1 MEGKRVGTICAVFL
15 SLIFLSTWV
24 FAQPSP
30 LAQPNTPEKAP
41 EWKIYMESQTKKYY
55 FNPASVQMIDKQR
68 VRVWEKIAVRTADGE
83 VDSLKSLIE
92 LDCSSSKYRVVAS
105 KEYDPVTGTD
115 KNEIVT
121 ENEPWQYFSQETIL
135 GVLWD
140 NVCYKYG
147 VRVDKLHSIPS
158 LVAPPKEEKKEKK

>member
-1 MEGKRVGTICAVFL
+1 MEGKRVGIVCAVCL
-15 SLIFLSTWV
+15 SLILLSTWV

-30 LAQPNTPEKAP
+30 VAQPKTPEKAP
-41 EWKIYMESQTKKYY
+41 EWKIYMESQTKRYY
-55 FNPASVQMIDKQR
+55 FNPASVQMIDRQR
-68 VRVWEKIAVRTADGE
+68 ARVWEKIAVKTADGE

-115 KNEIVT
+115 KNEMVT

-140 NVCYKYG
+140 NVCYKHG
-147 VRVDKLHSIPS
+147 VRVDKLNTIP
-158 LVAPPKEEKKEKK
+158 LMVEPPKGEKKK